1 MSVTRQSP
9 DQALTAAST
18 SRFVQTTKWRLHIN
32 EAGQGHP
39 LIMLHGAGP
48 GAGGWTNF
56 SRNIGE
62 LSKKYR
68 VILMDFPGF
77 NQSDEFDPESGERH
91 AANAEAVK
99 LLMDE
104 LKIEK
109 ATLIGNSLGG
119 FATLMFSSLYNNR
132 ISQAILMGTPAP
144 MIGPPHF
151 YSPGGVSEGL
161 KILWETY
168 ADPSPENFLKLVNI
182 MVYDGSFA
190 TKELA
195 HERSDQ
201 AKLNL
206 KHLSNWIKGLPLIA
220 QATPEMKSLWEKLS
234 QMQTPTMVIHGRD
247 DRVVSVENGLRNAA
261 LIPNSTLVV
270 FNRCGRWA
278 QIEHAE
284 KFNSLVD
291 TFLRTTA

>member
-1 MSVTRQSP
+1 MRSSEQV
-9 DQALTAAST
+9 LTAAST
-18 SRFVQTTKWRLHIN
+18 SRFVQTKKWKLHIN
-32 EAGQGHP
+32 EAGKGHP

-56 SRNIGE
+56 SHNIGA
-62 LSKKYR
+62 LSNKYR

-77 NQSDEFDPESGERH
+77 NKSDEFDPESGERH

-119 FATLMFSSLYNNR
+119 FATLMFSSLYNDR
-132 ISQAILMGTPAP
+132 IDRAILMGTPSP

-151 YSPGGVSEGL
+151 YSPAGVSEGL
-161 KILWETY
+161 KVLWETY
-168 ADPSPENFLKLVNI
+168 ADPSPENFLRLVNI

-195 HERSDQ
+195 KERSDQ

-234 QMQTPTMVIHGRD
+234 QMQTPTLVIHGRD
-247 DRVVSVENGLRNAA
+247 DRVVGVENGLRNAA
-261 LIPNSTLVV
+261 LIPNATLVV
-270 FNRCGRWA
+270 FNRCGHWA
-278 QIEHAE
+278 QIEHAG
-284 KFNSLVD
+284 KFNALVD
-291 TFLRTTA
+291 TFLRDAG